1 MFQLFM
7 NIENLEARDKENRPY
22 DLLAEGSPLLNLF

>member
-1 MFQLFM
+1 M

-22 DLLAEGSPLLNLF
+22 DLLAEGSPLRNLF